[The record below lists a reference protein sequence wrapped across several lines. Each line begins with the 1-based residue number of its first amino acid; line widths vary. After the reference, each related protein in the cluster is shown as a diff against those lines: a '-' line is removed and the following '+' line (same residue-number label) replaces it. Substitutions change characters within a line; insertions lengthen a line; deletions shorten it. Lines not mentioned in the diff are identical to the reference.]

1 MTLIL
6 LLALIGLGLIVRRQ
20 SARLLM
26 LAQAIERL
34 ERRLDQVPA
43 AVVPPVMASVPPAP
57 AIVAPV
63 QEPAPV
69 TRAEPPRPDPARPP
83 ADKSPHPVPAFLF
96 EQLVGARLPI
106 WVGGAALAIAG
117 YFLVRLAIES
127 GLLTPGVRVL
137 LATLFGFVLL
147 AAAEAAARMPR
158 AIGDPRI
165 NQSLAGAGI
174 ATLYAAAYLAGAG
187 YGLIGPIAAFAMMA
201 AITALALG
209 LSIHRGAP
217 TALMGLIGGFATP
230 LLAGAQGGAI
240 VPLIAYLGLLSAGLF
255 GLAIA
260 RGWLWLALTA
270 AAGSLLWSG
279 LLIATANRVDALA
292 SGGFALLLAVAATL
306 SLAASGGGKAGP
318 VLRALPLAAGAAQL
332 ALLIALTG
340 FGASAWAL
348 YLLLAAAAI
357 LLAWRDPRLTPAVAA
372 ALALSA
378 FALVGS
384 AVDADVSVAIG
395 AAVGIALLFGGAGHG
410 LARRPDDGTWWAGI
424 GAAGLAVPLVA
435 LWTARPELLSDG
447 GWSGVALL
455 LALPPAHLAW
465 RSRLQA
471 RAEAPFDL
479 PLEIAAAAAAAFVA
493 AALAALVPPLLLPAA
508 VLVAA
513 VALAGAGRHIGDSG
527 LGMLSLA
534 VAAVAGLLWILLE
547 TPVEALARIA
557 TGLSPVALEVMG
569 ETLLA
574 PAILMAGLA
583 YLHRGSRGQAAVAI
597 ASAVMA
603 AAAVAAIVP
612 VGWRALVLAG
622 A

>member
-209 LSIHRGAP
+209 LSIRRGAP

-306 SLAASGGGKAGP
+306 SLAASGGGKARP
-318 VLRALPLAAGAAQL
+318 V
-332 ALLIALTG
+332 
-340 FGASAWAL
+340 
-348 YLLLAAAAI
+348 
-357 LLAWRDPRLTPAVAA
+357 
-372 ALALSA
+372 
-378 FALVGS
+378 
-384 AVDADVSVAIG
+384 
-395 AAVGIALLFGGAGHG
+395 
-410 LARRPDDGTWWAGI
+410 
-424 GAAGLAVPLVA
+424 
-435 LWTARPELLSDG
+435 
-447 GWSGVALL
+447 
-455 LALPPAHLAW
+455 
-465 RSRLQA
+465 
-471 RAEAPFDL
+471 
-479 PLEIAAAAAAAFVA
+479 
-493 AALAALVPPLLLPAA
+493 
-508 VLVAA
+508 
-513 VALAGAGRHIGDSG
+513 
-527 LGMLSLA
+527 
-534 VAAVAGLLWILLE
+534 
-547 TPVEALARIA
+547 
-557 TGLSPVALEVMG
+557 
-569 ETLLA
+569 
-574 PAILMAGLA
+574 
-583 YLHRGSRGQAAVAI
+583 
-597 ASAVMA
+597 
-603 AAAVAAIVP
+603 
-612 VGWRALVLAG
+612 
-622 A
+622 